1 MQSAGAVNVVVR
13 GLSAKDVMTAAEED
27 AAVVEGSALDTD
39 SVALALKVWAGIEF
53 DFVKPLPDLA
63 L

>member
-27 AAVVEGSALDTD
+27 AVVEGPALDAG
-39 SVALALKVWAGIEF
+39 VALARKEWADIECYF
-53 DFVKPLPDLA
+53 LNPLTDVA

>member
-1 MQSAGAVNVVVR
+1 MVVR